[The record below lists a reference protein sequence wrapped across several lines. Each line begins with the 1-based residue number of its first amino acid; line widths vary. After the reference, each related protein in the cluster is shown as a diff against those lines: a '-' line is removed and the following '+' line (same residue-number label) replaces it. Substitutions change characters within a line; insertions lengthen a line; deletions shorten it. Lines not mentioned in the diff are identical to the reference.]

1 MKRVLSSLLVLVVSF
16 SLSLTAVSCTKKD
29 EKETKDEVAEVI
41 DGAMEKAQEVKEHA
55 AEKVAQMQE
64 HAGEVVENTKEQVA
78 QIADEMKE
86 KAGEVA
92 EQVGEK
98 TGEVVEGAKNMA
110 EDAANKAEEVKEE
123 AKEIVVAEAPTTKG
137 DPTKGKEKF
146 ELICAS
152 CHGPGGKGDG
162 PAAAALD
169 PKPRD
174 LSDPAY
180 VSTLTDEHIFKTVKE
195 GGASVGKSPLMPAW
209 GGTLTDDDIWNV
221 IAYVRQDIC
230 KCQYKEK

>member
-1 MKRVLSSLLVLVVSF
+1 MKKVLSSLLVLAVSF
-16 SLSLTAVSCTKKD
+16 SLSLTEASCTKK
-29 EKETKDEVAEVI
+29 EEEETKEGVAEVI
-41 DGAMEKAQEVKEHA
+41 DGAMEKAQEVKEQA
-55 AEKVAQMQE
+55 AEKVAEMQE
-64 HAGEVVENTKEQVA
+64 QAGEVIEDAKEQA
-78 QIADEMKE
+78 AEM
-86 KAGEVA
+86 AGEVA
-92 EQVGEK
+92 
-98 TGEVVEGAKNMA
+98 EGAKNMA
-110 EDAANKAEEVKEE
+110 EDAANKAEEIKEE
-123 AKEIVVAEAPTTKG
+123 AKEIVVAQAPTTKG
-137 DPTKGKEKF
+137 DPAKGKEKF

-195 GGASVGKSPLMPAW
+195 GGASVGRSPLMPAW

-230 KCQYKEK
+230 KCQYKGK

>member
-1 MKRVLSSLLVLVVSF
+1 
-16 SLSLTAVSCTKKD
+16 
-29 EKETKDEVAEVI
+29 VI
-41 DGAMEKAQEVKEHA
+41 DGAMEKAQEVKEQA
-55 AEKVAQMQE
+55 AEKVAEMQE
-64 HAGEVVENTKEQVA
+64 QAGEVIEDAKEQA
-78 QIADEMKE
+78 AEMAD
-86 KAGEVA
+86 EVA
-92 EQVGEK
+92 EE
-98 TGEVVEGAKNMA
+98 AKNMA
-110 EDAANKAEEVKEE
+110 EDAANKAEEIKEE
-123 AKEIVVAEAPTTKG
+123 AKEIVVAQAPTTKG
-137 DPTKGKEKF
+137 DPAKGKEKF

-230 KCQYKEK
+230 KCQYTGK

>member
-1 MKRVLSSLLVLVVSF
+1 MKKVLSSLLVLAVSF
-16 SLSLTAVSCTKKD
+16 SLSLTEASCTKK
-29 EKETKDEVAEVI
+29 EEEETKEVVAEVI
-41 DGAMEKAQEVKEHA
+41 DGAMEKAQEVKEEA
-55 AEKVAQMQE
+55 AEKVAEMQE
-64 HAGEVVENTKEQVA
+64 QAGEVIEDAKEQA
-78 QIADEMKE
+78 AEM
-86 KAGEVA
+86 AGEVA
-92 EQVGEK
+92 
-98 TGEVVEGAKNMA
+98 EGAKNMA
-110 EDAANKAEEVKEE
+110 EDAANKAEEIKEE
-123 AKEIVVAEAPTTKG
+123 AKEIVVAQAPTTKG
-137 DPTKGKEKF
+137 DPAKGKEKF

-230 KCQYKEK
+230 KCQYKGK

>member
-1 MKRVLSSLLVLVVSF
+1 MKRVLSSLLVLAVSF
-16 SLSLTAVSCTKKD
+16 SLSLTEASCTKK
-29 EKETKDEVAEVI
+29 EEEETKEGVAEVI
-41 DGAMEKAQEVKEHA
+41 DGAMEKAQEVKEQA
-55 AEKVAQMQE
+55 AEKVAEMQE
-64 HAGEVVENTKEQVA
+64 QAGEVIEDAKEQA
-78 QIADEMKE
+78 AEM
-86 KAGEVA
+86 AGEVA
-92 EQVGEK
+92 
-98 TGEVVEGAKNMA
+98 EGAKNMA
-110 EDAANKAEEVKEE
+110 EDAANKAEEIKEE
-123 AKEIVVAEAPTTKG
+123 AKEIVVAQAPTTKG
-137 DPTKGKEKF
+137 DPAKGKEKF

-180 VSTLTDEHIFKTVKE
+180 VSTLTDDHIFKTVKE

-230 KCQYKEK
+230 KCQYKGK

>member
-1 MKRVLSSLLVLVVSF
+1 MANNTKYHNGGRAMKRVLSSLLVLAVSF
-16 SLSLTAVSCTKKD
+16 SLSLTEASCTKK
-29 EKETKDEVAEVI
+29 EEEETKEGVAEVI
-41 DGAMEKAQEVKEHA
+41 DGAMEKAQEVTEQA
-55 AEKVAQMQE
+55 AERVAEMQE
-64 HAGEVVENTKEQVA
+64 QAGEVFEDAKEQAA
-78 QIADEMKE
+78 QM
-86 KAGEVA
+86 AGEVA
-92 EQVGEK
+92 EE
-98 TGEVVEGAKNMA
+98 AKNMA
-110 EDAANKAEEVKEE
+110 EEIEEIKEE
-123 AKEIVVAEAPTTKG
+123 AKEIVVAQAPATKG
-137 DPTKGKEKF
+137 DPAKGKEKF

-221 IAYVRQDIC
+221 LAYVRQDIC

>member
-1 MKRVLSSLLVLVVSF
+1 MKKVLSSLLVLAVSF
-16 SLSLTAVSCTKKD
+16 SLSLTEASCTKK
-29 EKETKDEVAEVI
+29 EEEETKEGVAEVI
-41 DGAMEKAQEVKEHA
+41 DGAMEKAQEVKEQA
-55 AEKVAQMQE
+55 AEKVAEMQE
-64 HAGEVVENTKEQVA
+64 QAGEVIEDAKEQA
-78 QIADEMKE
+78 AEM
-86 KAGEVA
+86 AGEVA
-92 EQVGEK
+92 
-98 TGEVVEGAKNMA
+98 EGAKNMA
-110 EDAANKAEEVKEE
+110 EDAANKAEEIKEE
-123 AKEIVVAEAPTTKG
+123 AKEIVVAQAPTTKG
-137 DPTKGKEKF
+137 DPAKGKEKF

-180 VSTLTDEHIFKTVKE
+180 VSTLTDDHIFKTVKE

-230 KCQYKEK
+230 KCQYKGK

>member
-1 MKRVLSSLLVLVVSF
+1 MKKVLSSLLVLAVSF
-16 SLSLTAVSCTKKD
+16 SLSLTAVSCTKK
-29 EKETKDEVAEVI
+29 EEEETKEVVAEVI
-41 DGAMEKAQEVKEHA
+41 DGAMEKAQEVKEQA
-55 AEKVAQMQE
+55 AEKVAEMQE
-64 HAGEVVENTKEQVA
+64 QAGEVIEDAKEQA
-78 QIADEMKE
+78 AEM
-86 KAGEVA
+86 AGEVA
-92 EQVGEK
+92 
-98 TGEVVEGAKNMA
+98 EGAKNMA
-110 EDAANKAEEVKEE
+110 EDAANKAEEIKEE
-123 AKEIVVAEAPTTKG
+123 AKEIVVAQAPTTKG
-137 DPTKGKEKF
+137 DPAKGKEKF

-230 KCQYKEK
+230 KCQYKGK

>member
-1 MKRVLSSLLVLVVSF
+1 MKKVLSSLLVLAVSF
-16 SLSLTAVSCTKKD
+16 SLSLTAVSCTKK
-29 EKETKDEVAEVI
+29 EEEETKEGVAEVI
-41 DGAMEKAQEVKEHA
+41 DGAMEKAQEVKEQA
-55 AEKVAQMQE
+55 AEKVAEMQE
-64 HAGEVVENTKEQVA
+64 QAGEVIEDAKEQA
-78 QIADEMKE
+78 AEM
-86 KAGEVA
+86 AGEVA
-92 EQVGEK
+92 
-98 TGEVVEGAKNMA
+98 EGAKNMA
-110 EDAANKAEEVKEE
+110 EDAANKAEEIKEE
-123 AKEIVVAEAPTTKG
+123 AKEIVVAQAPTTKG
-137 DPTKGKEKF
+137 DPAKGKEKF

-221 IAYVRQDIC
+221 MAYVRQDIC
-230 KCQYKEK
+230 KCQYKGK

>member
-1 MKRVLSSLLVLVVSF
+1 MKKVLSSLLVLAVSF
-16 SLSLTAVSCTKKD
+16 SLSLTAVSCTKK
-29 EKETKDEVAEVI
+29 EEEETKEGVAEVI
-41 DGAMEKAQEVKEHA
+41 DGAMEKAQEVKEEA
-55 AEKVAQMQE
+55 AEKVAEMQE
-64 HAGEVVENTKEQVA
+64 QAGEVIEDAKEQA
-78 QIADEMKE
+78 AEM
-86 KAGEVA
+86 AGEVA
-92 EQVGEK
+92 
-98 TGEVVEGAKNMA
+98 EGAKNMA
-110 EDAANKAEEVKEE
+110 EDAANKAEEIKEE
-123 AKEIVVAEAPTTKG
+123 AKEIVVAQAPTTKG
-137 DPTKGKEKF
+137 DPAKGKEKF

-230 KCQYKEK
+230 KCQYKGK

>member
-1 MKRVLSSLLVLVVSF
+1 MKKVLSSLLVLAVSF
-16 SLSLTAVSCTKKD
+16 SLSLTEASCTKK
-29 EKETKDEVAEVI
+29 EEEETKEGVAEVI
-41 DGAMEKAQEVKEHA
+41 DGAMEKAQEVKEKAQEVKEQA
-55 AEKVAQMQE
+55 AEKVAEMQE
-64 HAGEVVENTKEQVA
+64 QAGEVIEDAKEQA
-78 QIADEMKE
+78 AEM
-86 KAGEVA
+86 AGEVA
-92 EQVGEK
+92 
-98 TGEVVEGAKNMA
+98 EGAKNMA
-110 EDAANKAEEVKEE
+110 EDAANKAEEIKEE
-123 AKEIVVAEAPTTKG
+123 AKEIVVAQAPTTKG
-137 DPTKGKEKF
+137 DPAKGKEKF

-230 KCQYKEK
+230 KCQYKGK

>member
-1 MKRVLSSLLVLVVSF
+1 MKRVLSSLLVLAVSF
-16 SLSLTAVSCTKKD
+16 SLSLTAVSCTKK
-29 EKETKDEVAEVI
+29 EEEETKEGVAEVI
-41 DGAMEKAQEVKEHA
+41 DGAMEKAQEVKEQA
-55 AEKVAQMQE
+55 AEKVAEMQE
-64 HAGEVVENTKEQVA
+64 QAGEVIEDAKEQA
-78 QIADEMKE
+78 AEM
-86 KAGEVA
+86 AGEVA
-92 EQVGEK
+92 
-98 TGEVVEGAKNMA
+98 EGAKNMA
-110 EDAANKAEEVKEE
+110 EDAANKAEEIKEE
-123 AKEIVVAEAPTTKG
+123 AKEIVVAQAPTTKG
-137 DPTKGKEKF
+137 DPAKGKEKF

-230 KCQYKEK
+230 KCQYKGK

>member
-1 MKRVLSSLLVLVVSF
+1 MKRVLSSLLVLAVSF
-16 SLSLTAVSCTKKD
+16 SLSLTVVSCTKK
-29 EKETKDEVAEVI
+29 EEEETKEGVAEVI
-41 DGAMEKAQEVKEHA
+41 DGAMEKAQEVKEQA
-55 AEKVAQMQE
+55 AEKVAEMQE
-64 HAGEVVENTKEQVA
+64 QAGEVIEDAKEHA
-78 QIADEMKE
+78 AEM
-86 KAGEVA
+86 AGEVA
-92 EQVGEK
+92 
-98 TGEVVEGAKNMA
+98 EGAKNMA
-110 EDAANKAEEVKEE
+110 EDAANKAEEIKEE
-123 AKEIVVAEAPTTKG
+123 AKEIVVAQAPTTKG
-137 DPTKGKEKF
+137 DPAKGKEKF

-209 GGTLTDDDIWNV
+209 GGTLTDDNIWNV

-230 KCQYKEK
+230 KCQYKGK